1 MVVAL
6 WDIVAKAANLAQLLG
21 LDAVTL
27 ITIAISFLRFHQA
40 RKECRKL
47 EERERM
53 LRALLSSVGGRWITQ
68 RQQQDELL
76 QMTLR
81 DANSLVES
89 YKRRSLYAR
98 VRGGRGMATRFRDL
112 RSRVDSYCHLI
123 LAVNAFLLVVQPPNH
138 PSPSLAIR
146 SVYVCVSSETMFAP
160 SSARCLHGHNYCV
173 LD

>member
-6 WDIVAKAANLAQLLG
+6 WDMVGKAANLAQLLR

-47 EERERM
+47 EGRVRM
-53 LRALLSSVGGRWITQ
+53 LQALLSSVGGRWITQ

-123 LAVNAFLLVVQPPNH
+123 LAVNAFLLVVQPPNQ
-138 PSPSLAIR
+138 PSPSLVIR
-146 SVYVCVSSETMFAP
+146 SVYVCV
-160 SSARCLHGHNYCV
+160 
-173 LD
+173 

>member
-47 EERERM
+47 EGRVRM
-53 LRALLSSVGGRWITQ
+53 LQALLSSVGGRWITQ

-123 LAVNAFLLVVQPPNH
+123 LAVNAFLLVVQPPNQLNH
-138 PSPSLAIR
+138 PSPSLVIR
-146 SVYVCVSSETMFAP
+146 SVYVCV
-160 SSARCLHGHNYCV
+160 
-173 LD
+173 